1 MRMLEAIISARQNRP
16 EQRQGIQTA
25 VMPEFPACAEKRNNG
40 TGLFHHEDFVL
51 LADETR
57 AWIVQIE
64 DISLLEACRNVTL
77 VHLPEDKLVIRR
89 SLQDCERR
97 LNSSLFFRASR
108 GYVVNLS
115 HVKQPR
121 LLKDERLMFL
131 LKNGKEVVFSRRQ
144 SVLFRKRCGL

>member
-16 EQRQGIQTA
+16 EQREGTQRA

-77 VHLPEDKLVIRR
+77 VHLPEDKHSAL
-89 SLQDCERR
+89 SPGL
-97 LNSSLFFRASR
+97 RASAKQLT
-108 GYVVNLS
+108 VLS
-115 HVKQPR
+115 RQQGLCCQPQPR
-121 LLKDERLMFL
+121 KATTIA
-131 LKNGKEVVFSRRQ
+131 
-144 SVLFRKRCGL
+144 